1 MGVKFVLA
9 VYFLRRYSY
18 TKGRIPL
25 VWGTGFFFFGL
36 SQVPVL
42 SMRYFQDPY
51 TNMYFAFL
59 AASLA
64 ALSLALLYYGS
75 ALLYFKKGSFMREK
89 LTIIFFV
96 IMIAVVLMFPF
107 IFSPETVLK
116 PLFVVV
122 SSGFIFPMLFIVT
135 IIFFVIWRR
144 LAPDNPRRTGV
155 LLVAGALLIYS
166 VASGIT
172 STYFGLHF
180 DWIFSILC
188 IISFLTLLYGMILGK
203 ATGH

>member
-1 MGVKFVLA
+1 M
-9 VYFLRRYSY
+9 
-18 TKGRIPL
+18 
-25 VWGTGFFFFGL
+25 WGTGFFFFGL